1 MKVPFLD
8 LKAQYESIK
17 EEINNAISEV
27 IENSAFIKSQQ
38 VKDFEKEFARLHN
51 VKHCIGV
58 GNGTDAITI
67 SLKAL
72 GIKQGDEVIIP
83 ANSFIASSEAVSS
96 AGGRVVFVDNN
107 PETYTI
113 DVSKI
118 EDAITNK
125 TKYIIPVHLYGQTAQ
140 MHEIVEIAKK
150 YDLKIIEDSAQAHLA
165 ELNGSNGWQ
174 KVGNFGDMATFS
186 FYPGKNLGAYGD
198 AGAILTNNDELARL
212 ARMYADHGR
221 ISKYDHEFEGFNSR
235 LDGIQAAVLNVKLKY
250 IQDWTEKR
258 REIASIF
265 LNEIKN
271 DIIALPKVP
280 TNVKPVWHLFVLRAK
295 NRELILKQLESKGI
309 HTGIHYPIAL
319 PNLKAYSYIQAK
331 SNFSVAN
338 QYQNQIFSIPIFP
351 ELNADQIDHIIKSI
365 NKLEI

>member
-1 MKVPFLD
+1 MIIPFLD
-8 LKAQYESIK
+8 LKAQYISIK
-17 EEINNAISEV
+17 HEIDNAVLYV
-27 IENSAFIKSQQ
+27 IENSVFIKSQQ

-72 GIKQGDEVIIP
+72 GIKQGDEVIVP
-83 ANSFIASSEAVSS
+83 ANSFIATSEAVTS
-96 AGGRVVFVDNN
+96 AGGKVVFVDNN

-113 DVSKI
+113 DIAKI
-118 EDAITNK
+118 EESITSK
-125 TKYIIPVHLYGQTAQ
+125 TKFIIPVHLYGQPAK
-140 MHEIVEIAKK
+140 MDAIIEIASK
-150 YDLKIIEDSAQAHLA
+150 YGLKIIEDSAQAHLA
-165 ELNGSNGWQ
+165 EFNGSNGWQ

-198 AGAILTNNDELARL
+198 AGAILTNDDELARI

-250 IQDWTEKR
+250 IQDWTENR

-265 LNEIKN
+265 LNEMKN
-271 DIIALPKVP
+271 EAIDLPKVP
-280 TNVKPVWHLFVLRAK
+280 SNVKPVWHLFVLRSK
-295 NRELILKQLESKGI
+295 KREYILKQLESKGI
-309 HTGIHYPIAL
+309 QTGIHYPIAL
-319 PNLKAYSYIQAK
+319 PNLKAYYYLKGNGKFPI
-331 SNFSVAN
+331 AN

-351 ELNADQIDHIIKSI
+351 ELSENQVNYIIDTI
-365 NKLEI
+365 NGLHP

>member
-8 LKAQYESIK
+8 LRAQYQSIR
-17 EEINNAISEV
+17 EEINNAISDV
-27 IENSAFIKSQQ
+27 IENSAFIKSHY
-38 VKDFEKEFARLHN
+38 VRDFEKEFARLHN

-83 ANSFIASSEAVSS
+83 ANSFIATSEAVSS

-113 DVSKI
+113 DVGKI
-118 EDAITNK
+118 EEAITDK
-125 TKYIIPVHLYGQTAQ
+125 TKYIIPVHLYGQPAQ
-140 MHEIVEIAKK
+140 MNEILEIANK
-150 YDLKIIEDSAQAHLA
+150 YGLKIIEDSAQAHLA
-165 ELNGSNGWQ
+165 EFNGLDGWQ

-250 IQDWTEKR
+250 IKEWTEKR
-258 REIASIF
+258 REIASFF

-271 DIIALPKVP
+271 DLIALPKVP
-280 TNVKPVWHLFVLRAK
+280 ANVNPVWHLFVLRSK
-295 NRELILKQLESKGI
+295 HREFIIKQLESKGI
-309 HTGIHYPIAL
+309 QTGIHYPIAL
-319 PNLKAYSYIQAK
+319 PNLKAYNYLNKTST
-331 SNFSVAN
+331 FPVAN

-351 ELNADQIDHIIKSI
+351 ELNDDQISYIIKSL
-365 NKLEI
+365 NQLEI